1 MQQQPA
7 LEEQETYEHIPEE
20 AVKNVPGIENVVIE
34 GASES
39 YMKKGKKFFKN
50 VMQKGSENVRSLLN
64 LEPSKH
70 ILFQHSS
77 KGQVLSVSDNGLDRQ
92 GQVAVD
98 RFQEV
103 YLVRVADINKFHSID
118 FKISTKLCIIEEAHL
133 FVTYI

>member
-1 MQQQPA
+1 MQQQTA

-20 AVKNVPGIENVVIE
+20 AVKNVTGIENVVVE

-39 YMKKGKKFFKN
+39 YMKKTTNFVKSII
-50 VMQKGSENVRSLLN
+50 QKGSAALN
-64 LEPSKH
+64 LVPSKKQ
-70 ILFQHSS
+70 ILFKHLS
-77 KGQVLSVSDNGLDRQ
+77 KGQVLSVSDKGLDKQ

-98 RFQEV
+98 KFQEV

-118 FKISTKLCIIEEAHL
+118 FNISTKLCIIEEAHL